1 MNITLEDM
9 RPALTELA
17 KLRNGELED
26 NGETLL
32 LRLPTQKYK
41 DHHGQAFL
49 EIVVRLDDGKLLLRC
64 PLVFHLPSCPHW
76 PQLFAA
82 CLAVQT
88 VPSSAVQFMLMLPEW
103 MGTGIELTLED
114 NTVTGRQLAMVVLDL
129 HARTDGCFEPL
140 METAQTGQFTRVYQ
154 SLPFVDILEKFAA
167 RS

>member
-9 RPALTELA
+9 LPALAELA

-26 NGETLL
+26 NGDTLL

-41 DHHGQAFL
+41 DQHGQALL
-49 EIVVRLDDGKLLLRC
+49 EIVVRLDEGKLLLRC

-88 VPSSAVQFMLMLPEW
+88 VPHSAVQFMLTLPQW

-114 NTVTGRQLAMVVLDL
+114 NTVTVMQLGMVLIDL
-129 HARTDGCFEPL
+129 HARTDSFYEPL
-140 METAQTGQFTRVYQ
+140 MEAAQTGQFTRIYQ
-154 SLPFVDILEKFAA
+154 SLPVVDILEKFAA